1 MFSSHQLDL
10 VERLCD
16 RVGIVRSGHME
27 ACGSI
32 EELRS
37 SGADHLIVDHSRRP
51 GHLGHRRCPA

>member
-27 ACGSI
+27 ACGGI

-37 SGADHLIVDHSRRP
+37 SSAPEAS
-51 GHLGHRRCPA
+51 